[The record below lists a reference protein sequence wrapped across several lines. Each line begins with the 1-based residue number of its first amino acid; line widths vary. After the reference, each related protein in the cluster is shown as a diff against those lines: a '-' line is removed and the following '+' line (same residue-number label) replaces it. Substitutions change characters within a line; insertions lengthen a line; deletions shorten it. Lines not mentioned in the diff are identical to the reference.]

1 MVKNYIFLLQ
11 EILRK
16 LKSGTAGG
24 WISSDLLTHHIS
36 FSSQRNKFNFFAG
49 IQVLSGAKSW
59 VGRNVLRRRAGA
71 GESQKQKKVDGNP
84 KQEQG

>member
-1 MVKNYIFLLQ
+1 MDLIRLAHSPHFILLTEEQIQ
-11 EILRK
+11 EI
-16 LKSGTAGG
+16 
-24 WISSDLLTHHIS
+24 
-36 FSSQRNKFNFFAG
+36 FFAG